1 MVHSSDENA
10 NLSRDPEGTRKRKQ
24 DKLTPVGSQDD
35 FYTREEVTRDVELGI
50 FDMNLERAPDVEQVD
65 EEQDPVTI
73 EPDYEAERE
82 NIAPDLESP
91 LPIVP
96 TAANTAV
103 AAKKRKQDEEAS
115 TITKSPRLIS
125 KNVTESQR
133 KETKN
138 EFLTLLNALTPPDN
152 IPHLLVLTSRR
163 LELLLHDRV
172 LTDRGTTRNVLG
184 RSSTL
189 AIPGRSKNLASLYF
203 KKKEKMMENIRSYV
217 QIATKEDARLEDVQQ
232 GEIWEIVR
240 EILDE
245 HKSLEKA

>member
-1 MVHSSDENA
+1 MVHSSDEST
-10 NLSRDPEGTRKRKQ
+10 NLSRDHEGTRKRKQ

-35 FYTREEVTRDVELGI
+35 FYTREEVTRDVELSI
-50 FDMNLERAPDVEQVD
+50 FDMNLERAPDVEQVA
-65 EEQDPVTI
+65 EEQDPIII
-73 EPDYEAERE
+73 ESDHEAERE
-82 NIAPDLESP
+82 NIAPESS

-103 AAKKRKQDEEAS
+103 PAKKRKQDEEAS
-115 TITKSPRLIS
+115 AIAKTPRLIS
-125 KNVTESQR
+125 KNVTEAQR

-152 IPHLLVLTSRR
+152 IPHLLILTSRR

-172 LTDRGTTRNVLG
+172 LTDRGATRNVLG

-189 AIPGRSKNLASLYF
+189 AIPGRSKNLTSLYF
-203 KKKEKMMENIRSYV
+203 KKKEKMMENVRSYV

-232 GEIWEIVR
+232 GEIWEFIR